1 MIFEGN
7 QIDESD
13 FYGSIILL
21 EYPEMRMDAMLDGEG
36 MRVAI
41 C

>member
-7 QIDESD
+7 LIDESD
-13 FYGSIILL
+13 FYGSVKLL
-21 EYPEMRMDAMLDGEG
+21 GYAEIRMDAMLDEKG
-36 MRVAI
+36 MRVGI